1 MSEGVLLCKGIDL
14 PHCPTKHI
22 NNVNG
27 SSEGTEKAAAFDG
40 EESSPW
46 GCGSELVLVI

>member
-1 MSEGVLLCKGIDL
+1 MDI
-14 PHCPTKHI
+14 PHCPTEEI

-27 SSEGTEKAAAFDG
+27 SREGAEKAVVLDG
-40 EESSPW
+40 EKSTPW